1 MFEGGGKFL
10 PGVRRFPKKHV
21 GRRSVLRKRVLF
33 LFLSLLLASAAALYT
48 LNAIA
53 PLPLP
58 RPSLKNGS
66 TLAYPAP
73 SGASPPLQACTW
85 P

>member
-10 PGVRRFPKKHV
+10 PEVRRFPKKHV
-21 GRRSVLRKRVLF
+21 GRRSILRKRVLF

-66 TLAYPAP
+66 TLVYSAPA
-73 SGASPPLQACTW
+73 GASPPFQAFPW

>member
-1 MFEGGGKFL
+1 M
-10 PGVRRFPKKHV
+10 
-21 GRRSVLRKRVLF
+21 RKRVLF

-73 SGASPPLQACTW
+73 SGVSPPLQAFPW